1 MTVAREGG
9 APTLAEA
16 KRAAAAAQLESVM
29 AEPMVRAVLDRFPGA
44 EVVRV
49 IEKESGPGIDGE
61 IDDEARPD
69 ESAEDA

>member
-1 MTVAREGG
+1 MVTVAREGG

-16 KRAAAAAQLESVM
+16 KRAATAAKLESVM

-49 IEKESGPGIDGE
+49 IEKEPGLAAE
-61 IDDEARPD
+61 IEDDPDPD
-69 ESAEDA
+69 EPTEDA